1 MIQCPWCGEQV
12 ILVGDVCPECKH
24 EVLPEHLDRFP
35 GPVSG
40 DPVDPPRVGDY
51 FDLEEVLKRRFKCS
65 KCGNQE
71 AAVKE
76 VAMTGTGLSKLMDIQ
91 HNHYLFVSCLNCG
104 HVEIYDPDVLR
115 GQPSG
120 KFSTILDLLFGG

>member
-24 EVLPEHLDRFP
+24 EVLPEHLEGFP